1 MLPNDGPVA
10 NAPIHLFLNSY
21 TLTLPMLYH
30 ESTVQVDLRQ
40 SVSHG
45 IDGGVRNKVDVLD
58 TKIIKVSSKTN
69 CIVFK
74 P

>member
-45 IDGGVRNKVDVLD
+45 IDGGV
-58 TKIIKVSSKTN
+58 
-69 CIVFK
+69 
-74 P
+74 

>member
-45 IDGGVRNKVDVLD
+45 IDGGVRIAGLFIVCRLDVINKKMSL
-58 TKIIKVSSKTN
+58 IY
-69 CIVFK
+69 
-74 P
+74 